1 MQSALM
7 GLWQGTEHSG
17 ACNSLKEKKKTPS
30 GSEDGTGKS
39 IETSLSFS
47 HNEIHP

>member
-17 ACNSLKEKKKTPS
+17 TCNSLKETSS
-30 GSEDGTGKS
+30 GSEDRAGKS
-39 IETSLSFS
+39 VETFPKSLFTL
-47 HNEIHP
+47 